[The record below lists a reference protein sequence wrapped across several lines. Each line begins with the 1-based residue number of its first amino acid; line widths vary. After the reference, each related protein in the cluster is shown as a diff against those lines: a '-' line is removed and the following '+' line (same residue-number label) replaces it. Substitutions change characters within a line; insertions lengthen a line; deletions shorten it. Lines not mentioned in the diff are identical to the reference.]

1 MFSVD
6 VLMRCWMMLGVFRL
20 WPGGGLQGRRGGMG
34 GRSSR
39 RGEGFGEGLRLIG
52 AIGARFILFVCFGDV
67 GRVCLVMIVDWD

>member
-1 MFSVD
+1 M
-6 VLMRCWMMLGVFRL
+6 
-20 WPGGGLQGRRGGMG
+20 QGRRGGMG